1 MQKMGKV
8 VGIDLGTT
16 FSLVAAMENG
26 EPVIIPIAEGGRLL
40 PSIVAMTNTK
50 ERLIGGLARRQAVFN
65 VENTIYSIKRLM
77 GCKYNDPSVQKAMK
91 RLPYKIGEAPNGDV
105 WVTISAKDCSPQE
118 ISAMILYKLKLD
130 AEAYLGE
137 EITDAIITVPAYFND
152 AQRQATKDAGAIAG
166 LNVLHIISEPTAAA
180 LAYGMHR
187 HKGDQM
193 TVAVYDLGGGTFDI
207 SILEINTRTFRVRS
221 TSGDVHLGGDDFDD
235 RIVDWICSE
244 FQREN
249 GIALGQDKMA
259 LQRIR
264 DAAQSA
270 KHELSA
276 IEQTEINLPYIT
288 SDETGPKHL
297 VMSFSRDQLE
307 SLISDLIK
315 KTVDYCRRALDDA
328 GLSISEI
335 NEVLIVGG
343 SSRIPKVQEEVER
356 LFGQEPRKGIDPDE
370 AIVIGAAIHAS
381 MLTGDVEDVSFLDV
395 TPLTLGIR
403 TVGDVATP
411 IIPRNTTIPT
421 CKSRTFST
429 ASDFQRSMDIQ
440 VYQGESR
447 ICNDN
452 KMLGCFTIVNLPPA
466 PAGVV
471 KVDVTFNIDADG
483 ILNVHARNNGT
494 GDENEITISI
504 TSGLEEEEIEQ
515 ISQEFKIRNNA
526 EALVCQVK
534 KILTDLEG
542 RVTAEL
548 KEEVE
553 DKVDSV
559 KAALKGQDVPL
570 ISNTMQNLYKTLET
584 VKVETDQ
591 EEAAASS

>member
-1 MQKMGKV
+1 MGKV

-16 FSLVAAMENG
+16 FSLVATMENG
-26 EPVIIPIAEGGRLL
+26 EPVIIPIAEGGSVV

-77 GCKYNDPSVQKAMK
+77 GCKYSDPSVQKAMK
-91 RLPYKIGEAPNGDV
+91 RLPYKIREAHNGDA
-105 WVTISAKDCSPQE
+105 WVTISGKECSPQE

-180 LAYGMHR
+180 LAYGMHK
-187 HKGDQM
+187 HKGEQM

-249 GIALGQDKMA
+249 GIDLGQDKMA

-264 DAAQSA
+264 DASQSA

-297 VMSFSRDQLE
+297 VISFRRDQLE

-335 NEVLIVGG
+335 DEVLIVGG
-343 SSRIPKVQEEVER
+343 SSRIPRVQEEVER
-356 LFGQEPRKGIDPDE
+356 FFSQEPRKGIDPDE

-381 MLTGDVEDVSFLDV
+381 MLIGDVEDVSFLDV

-411 IIPRNTTIPT
+411 IIPRNTPIPT
-421 CKSRTFST
+421 CKTRTFST

-447 ICNDN
+447 IFDDN

-466 PAGVV
+466 SAGVV

-483 ILNVHARNNGT
+483 ILNVHAQNNGT

-504 TSGLEEEEIEQ
+504 TSGLKEEEIEQ

-534 KILTDLEG
+534 KTLPDLEG
-542 RVTAEL
+542 RVTDEL
-548 KEEVE
+548 KEELE

-570 ISNTMQNLYKTLET
+570 ISNAMKDLCETLET
-584 VKVETDQ
+584 VKIKTNQ
-591 EEAAASS
+591 EEATTSS